1 MKSYGTEFKV
11 GLFTLLAFVAIG
23 YMFFVLNPDS
33 FRRKSVKTYYTILE
47 DAANIIERTH
57 VKTNGVTIGKVTS
70 VVLEVN
76 QTRISFEVDGR
87 VKIPAGSTIE
97 IRTTGLLGDSHI
109 EIVRVAENSKYI
121 EDGGYI
127 PLSTDKVGINQ
138 VISLVG
144 TIAKDIKQITTSVS
158 RVFGGDKGQ
167 MRVEAIAENLQKFTE
182 DIRGIVGDNRQDLRR
197 IIGNLAQTTENIGQ
211 IVGSNEQ
218 TLNETIANIG
228 AASKALKNFAVAA
241 QDILDEENRQK
252 IEGILAKFDQSM
264 DDIKSTTQN
273 VKLVA
278 ERVEKGEGTLGR
290 LINDDSAIQEVE
302 ATLKEIREVIAP
314 ARKVRVEVDVHGE
327 FDRDRRA
334 QQYFNIVFRTRPDR
348 YYILGFTD
356 VKNTVTETRTQKFP
370 NEPGDDPGDP
380 DKEVQ
385 RETVVVERGLKFNF
399 QFAKRWGMGALRMG
413 LFESTG
419 GFGGDVYGFDDR
431 VRLSLDAFNWGSRA
445 DGDDRIATL
454 RSYVSILFYN
464 HIYALIGV
472 ESDGTS
478 RKPTPY
484 AGAGLN
490 FDDDDIKGL
499 FGLAAL
505 SR

>member
-33 FRRKSVKTYYTILE
+33 FRRKSVKTYYTVLE

-57 VKTNGVTIGKVTS
+57 VKTNGVTIGKVTA
-70 VVLEVN
+70 VTLEVN
-76 QTRISFEVDGR
+76 QTRISLEVDGR
-87 VKIPAGSTIE
+87 VKIPVGSTIE

-109 EIVRVAENSKYI
+109 EIVRVAESGQYI
-121 EDGGYI
+121 EDGGVI

-144 TIAKDIKQITTSVS
+144 AIAKDIKQITTSVS

-167 MRVEAIAENLQKFTE
+167 VRVESIADNLQKFTE

-197 IIGNLAQTTENIGQ
+197 IIGNLAQTSEDIRQ
-211 IVGSNEQ
+211 VVGGNEQ
-218 TLNETIANIG
+218 TLNETISNIG

-241 QDILDEENRQK
+241 QNILDEENRKK

-290 LINDDSAIQEVE
+290 LINDDTAIQEVE
-302 ATLKEIREVIAP
+302 TTLKEIREVIAP
-314 ARKVRVEVDVHGE
+314 ARKLQVSVDVHGE
-327 FDRDRRA
+327 FDRDGRA

-356 VKNTVTETRTQKFP
+356 VKKTVVETRTQQFP
-370 NEPGDDPGDP
+370 NEAGDESGDP
-380 DKEVQ
+380 EK
-385 RETVVVERGLKFNF
+385 TVERTITTERGLKFNF
-399 QFAKRWGMGALRMG
+399 QFAKRWGVGALRMG
-413 LFESTG
+413 LFESSG
-419 GFGGDVYGFDDR
+419 GFGADLFAIDDR
-431 VRLSLDAFNWGSRA
+431 FRLSLDAFNWGSRK
-445 DGDDRIATL
+445 DGDDRVATI
-454 RSYVSILFYN
+454 RTYASILFYN
-464 HIYALIGV
+464 HIYAMVGI

-478 RKPTPY
+478 RKPIPY

-499 FGLAAL
+499 FGVAAL